1 MRVDHLAAAGTT
13 PGTSLLLMVKGKG
26 AQPAEARSAAERGD
40 GRIAGRDSSASATQ
54 AIFRPLKAAE
64 SVARDIAHDII
75 AQGLMTGDALP
86 NEASMIEHYRV
97 SRESLRE
104 GLRLLETQGLITIRR
119 GPGGGPL
126 VGSGDPANLGRVS
139 SLYFHMAGATYAELF
154 DAWLIAESLI
164 AEHAARHPD
173 TAKRRRLMEPY
184 LGEQAGE
191 DPGELDEFFAMHSE
205 FHVKL
210 GMLMENRALELTMRS
225 FGTIVSHHTVRVD
238 DPRRLGDV
246 LVDDHRAIAK
256 AVSAGHATKAR
267 IEMQRHIENVVEDIR
282 AHMGDKVNDY
292 VEWL

>member
-1 MRVDHLAAAGTT
+1 
-13 PGTSLLLMVKGKG
+13 MVKRKG
-26 AQPAEARSAAERGD
+26 RQPAEAVSRSESSRRN
-40 GRIAGRDSSASATQ
+40 GRVTGPDLDPTTTQ

-75 AQGLMTGDALP
+75 DQGLATGDPLP

-126 VGSGDPANLGRVS
+126 VGSVDPANLGRVS

-154 DAWLIAESLI
+154 DAWLMAETLI
-164 AEHAARHPD
+164 AEHAARNPD
-173 TAKRRRLMEPY
+173 AAKRRQLMEPY
-184 LGEQAGE
+184 LGEHVGD
-191 DPGELDEFFAMHSE
+191 DPTELDEFFAMHSA
-205 FHVKL
+205 FHVRL
-210 GMLMENRALELTMRS
+210 GILMDNRVLELTMRS
-225 FGTIVSHHTVRVD
+225 YGTIVSHHTVRVD

-246 LVDDHRAIAK
+246 LVDDHRSIAK
-256 AVSAGHATKAR
+256 AVAAGHATKAR
-267 IEMQRHIENVVEDIR
+267 TEMQRHIENVIDDIR
-282 AHMGDKVNDY
+282 AHMGDKVHDY

>member
-1 MRVDHLAAAGTT
+1 
-13 PGTSLLLMVKGKG
+13 MVKRNGLQ
-26 AQPAEARSAAERGD
+26 QPAEAVSRNEAERAN
-40 GRIAGRDSSASATQ
+40 GRIAGRDPSVSPAQ

-75 AQGLMTGDALP
+75 ARGLVTGDALP

-126 VGSGDPANLGRVS
+126 VGTVDPANLGRVS

-154 DAWLIAESLI
+154 DAWLTAETLI
-164 AEHAARHPD
+164 VEHAARHPD
-173 TAKRRRLMEPY
+173 AATRRRLMDPY
-184 LGEQAGE
+184 LGDQASDE
-191 DPGELDEFFAMHSE
+191 AAEVDEFFAMHSD

-210 GMLMENRALELTMRS
+210 GMLMENRVLELTLRS

-256 AVSAGHATKAR
+256 AVAAGHATKAR
-267 IEMQRHIENVVEDIR
+267 TEMQRHIENVIEDIR
-282 AHMGDKVNDY
+282 AHMGDKIHDY